1 MIILPVR
8 SEKDTSRY
16 PKVTVALITINL
28 IIWVFTNHITTREMK
43 RIEGAH
49 NTLLALEMEYIP
61 TLMRENPELLQQGDI
76 QAFHQA
82 FLDQRIIP
90 TDAPIYESWLEAL
103 HKFKHLS
110 TTTLF
115 HRWGFIPARMNLF
128 KLIISIFLHGNFFH
142 VFGNMLYL
150 WIVGCNIED
159 EWGWKRFLGLY
170 FLSGA
175 AAVAIHTAYS
185 PTMTTPIIGASGAV
199 AGVMGAFMIQYF
211 KTKIRFVYFFWLIIR
226 PYWGIFRIR
235 AGLVLPFWFL
245 QEFFMARS
253 GVQTGVA
260 HWAHVGG
267 FAFGM
272 IASAVLSYMRP
283 SPEELMSP
291 LERARASWSELP
303 ENIFENPH
311 ALPELQQIL
320 EDEPNHIPARVA
332 LAQMAIRNGHRQDAA
347 VFYGLALDQSIE
359 LADRPTAMRI
369 YREIKENK
377 LFRDISAGS
386 LYNIGQLL
394 EGSEMYHNAV
404 KVYAAY
410 SQWHLKG
417 TMRPKAL
424 YRAYRLLKTQIHNDT
439 LARKALMRLKKEY
452 PDFSVQAG

>member
-8 SEKDTSRY
+8 SEKDTVTY
-16 PKVTVALITINL
+16 PKVTIALITINL
-28 IIWVFTNHITTREMK
+28 IIWVFTNHVTSREMK
-43 RIEGAH
+43 RIEEAH
-49 NTLLALEMEYIP
+49 SHLLTLEMPYIQELIQKNP
-61 TLMRENPELLQQGDI
+61 TIMQEGDLM
-76 QAFHQA
+76 AFHQA
-82 FLDQRIIP
+82 FLDQQIIP
-90 TDAPIYESWLEAL
+90 TTSPIYDQWFQAFQ
-103 HKFKHLS
+103 KFQQLS

-115 HRWGFIPARMNLF
+115 HKWGFIPARMNLF
-128 KLIISIFLHGNFFH
+128 KLLISIFLHGNFFH
-142 VFGNMLYL
+142 VVGNMLYL

-170 FLSGA
+170 FLSGV

-226 PYWGIFRIR
+226 PYWGTFRIR

-245 QEFFMARS
+245 QEYFMARS
-253 GVQTGVA
+253 GVQTGTA

-272 IASAVLSYMRP
+272 IASAVFGYLRP

-291 LERARASWSELP
+291 LERARATWSELP
-303 ENIFENPH
+303 ENIFTNPH
-311 ALPELQQIL
+311 ALPELEQTI
-320 EDEPNHIPARVA
+320 EDEPDNIPALIA
-332 LAQMAIRNGHRQDAA
+332 LARLAFKNGHRQDAA
-347 VFYGLALDQSIE
+347 DNYGSALDHCIE
-359 LADRPTAMRI
+359 LEDRTTAMRI
-369 YREIKENK
+369 YKEIKEGK
-377 LFRDISAGS
+377 LFREIGAGS
-386 LYNIGQLL
+386 LYNIGRLL

-410 SQWHLKG
+410 SQWHPSG
-417 TMRPKAL
+417 NMRPKAL
-424 YRAYRLLKTQIHNDT
+424 YRAYRLLKTKMHNED
-439 LARKALMRLKKEY
+439 LARKALTRLRKEY